1 MKKKS
6 KKKKEDIAKVNPE
19 LQGLDIRI
27 NPFGELVS
35 NVSLD
40 RLNSFLDK
48 NVIDKKLEEKYQ
60 KEQAAREKK
69 LKEKEMKKKKPK
81 Q

>member
-6 KKKKEDIAKVNPE
+6 RKKGQDIAKVNPE

-40 RLNSFLDK
+40 QLNSFLDK
-48 NVIDKKLEEKYQ
+48 NVVDKKLEEKYA
-60 KEQAAREKK
+60 KEQAAQEKK
-69 LKEKEMKKKKPK
+69 AKKKNKK
-81 Q
+81 

>member
-6 KKKKEDIAKVNPE
+6 RKKKQDIAKVNPE

-27 NPFGELVS
+27 NSFGELVS

-40 RLNSFLDK
+40 QLNSFLDK
-48 NVIDKKLEEKYQ
+48 NVVDKKLEEKYA
-60 KEQAAREKK
+60 KEQAAQEKK
-69 LKEKEMKKKKPK
+69 AKKKNKK
-81 Q
+81 